1 MMLRSLATAL
11 SIAAL
16 GGAAHAASV
25 SSARY
30 GVMPDGRAVEQI
42 TLTNANGMTVRFL
55 TFGAVITDV
64 VVPDRAGNA
73 ENVVLGYGSWPEW
86 QERVRK
92 NFFGSVVGRYAGRI
106 DGARFT
112 VDGRE
117 VRLEPN
123 LGANALHGGG
133 EEGFESRLW
142 SARTFEQ
149 PGAAGAVLSYTSPAG
164 EQGFPGALSVDMTYR
179 LTDDNQLVIDY
190 AATTTEPTALNLTNH
205 SYFNLAGA
213 NSGTVAGQQLQIFGT
228 RYAATDAQDIPTGEF
243 VPVAGTPL
251 DFTRPIP
258 IGTNIDHKGPPMS
271 DRGGFNHSW
280 ALDKPDGA
288 LGAAAVMRDP
298 ASGRTLQLFTTEP
311 SLHIYTGDYMDSTD
325 RGPDGTVYDPR
336 DGLALET
343 QHFSDSP
350 NKPAFPST
358 FLRPGETYR
367 STTIYRFVTE

>member
-1 MMLRSLATAL
+1 MKHLL
-11 SIAAL
+11 IAAAGL
-16 GGAAHAASV
+16 AAFAGAAEAASV
-25 SSARY
+25 SSAPY
-30 GVMPDGRAVEQI
+30 GTLKDGRQVEQI
-42 TLTNANGMTVRFL
+42 TLTNDNGMTVKFL

-73 ENVVLGYGSWPEW
+73 ENVVLGYGSMPLWE
-86 QERVRK
+86 ERVRK

-106 DGARFT
+106 AGARFT

-133 EEGFESRLW
+133 NEGFESRLW
-142 SARTFEQ
+142 KARTFEQ

-164 EQGFPGALSVDMTYR
+164 EQGFPGALAVDMTYR
-179 LTDDNQLVIDY
+179 LTDDNQLVITY

-213 NSGTVAGQQLQIFGT
+213 NSGTVEGQLLQIFGT
-228 RYAATDAQDIPTGEF
+228 RYAATDAQDVPTGEF
-243 VPVAGTPL
+243 APVEGTPL

-258 IGTNIDHKGPPMS
+258 IGTNIDRKGPPMS

-280 ALDKPDGA
+280 VLDKPAGA

-298 ASGRTLQLFTTEP
+298 ASGRTLQVFTTEP

-325 RGPDGTVYDPR
+325 IGPDGTVYDPR

-350 NKPAFPST
+350 NKPGFPST
-358 FLRPGETYR
+358 FLRPGETFR
-367 STTIYRFVTE
+367 STTIYKFVTE